1 MPAWH
6 NEDMFSQRS
15 VCVLL
20 RPAGAG
26 QGLSKHL
33 ENIEKIVEGHVETHI
48 MDVRIRGG
56 QCHIVL
62 PPEWGEGEAH
72 ALVEE
77 LNTLVDDKNRPI
89 LEAEISF
96 FSGYDSGFAPREP

>member
-1 MPAWH
+1 MLAQQ
-6 NEDMFSQRS
+6 N
-15 VCVLL
+15 VCVLV

-33 ENIEKIVEGHVETHI
+33 KVIEKIVEDHVENHTL
-48 MDVRIRGG
+48 DVQIRSG

-62 PPEWGEGEAH
+62 PPECGEGEAH
-72 ALVEE
+72 ALVED
-77 LNTLVDDKNRPI
+77 LNALVDDRHRPV

-96 FSGYDSGFAPREP
+96 FSGLTRSDFTPPRGP